1 MKAEKADE
9 VGTDQL
15 TNNILTFPHSN
26 VRNQIVAYRSPNN
39 ANKGIQ
45 LFNTQGWRAV
55 QICIQ
60 DNRVIVLLESGD
72 W

>member
-1 MKAEKADE
+1 MKAEKAEE

-15 TNNILTFPHSN
+15 TNNILRFPHSN
-26 VRNQIVAYRSPNN
+26 VRNQIVAYGSPSN

-45 LFNTQGWRAV
+45 LFNSQGWRAV

-60 DNRVIVLLESGD
+60 DNRVIVLLESID
-72 W
+72 